1 MLTLRRRSDG
11 AGGDAN
17 AGGNLRGYMATRILI
32 ADDSPLIRQCLGKL
46 LGGHRGWE
54 VCGEATDGEDA
65 VSKARD
71 LTPDVIVIDYLMPR
85 KNGIE
90 AAREISKRSPRTP
103 ILLCTI
109 SPTAQLVDQARGAGI
124 AGTLSKGELDKM
136 IGYVEAL
143 VRGDRLPPFRVQ

>member
-1 MLTLRRRSDG
+1 MT
-11 AGGDAN
+11 
-17 AGGNLRGYMATRILI
+17 TRILI
-32 ADDSPLIRQCLGKL
+32 ADDSPLIRECLGKL
-46 LGGHRGWE
+46 LGSHRGWE

-65 VSKARD
+65 VSKARE

-109 SPTAQLVDQARGAGI
+109 TPTTQLADMARGAGI

-136 IGYVEAL
+136 IGCVEAL
-143 VRGDRLPPFRVQ
+143 VRGDRLPPDRLH

>member
-1 MLTLRRRSDG
+1 
-11 AGGDAN
+11 
-17 AGGNLRGYMATRILI
+17 MATRILI
-32 ADDSPLIRQCLGKL
+32 ADDSPLIRQCLGRL
-46 LGGHRGWE
+46 LGAHRGFE

-90 AAREISKRSPRTP
+90 AAREISKRSPGTP

-109 SPTAQLVDQARGAGI
+109 TPTAQLVDEARGAGI
-124 AGTLSKGELDKM
+124 AGTLSKAKMDKM
-136 IGYVEAL
+136 IGCVEAL
-143 VRGDRLPPFRVQ
+143 IQGDRLPSESVQ